1 MEVNGVGNPSKRPT
15 NPGEFAHPSSSPYPA
30 HPSPN
35 RSVSHL
41 LRQARQCALA
51 ILALAPFLPFGAA
64 RAEPD
69 SAGIWTLQGENAAI
83 SLQRP
88 RDHFYTNGL
97 RLGWVS
103 PGTMV
108 PEVMADLTRG
118 LWGDGETR
126 MGVALSQRIDTPAD
140 THTPNPSPHG
150 QPYAGLLLG
159 EFTLLSDTATTRKML
174 SLGLGV
180 VGPLAGARNSQ
191 NGFHDLICHPAVEGW
206 GHQIPNTTAIELTH
220 ERIWRFGLG
229 AAAGAEVD
237 VLPSLAAGIGDLR
250 DYIQAGITVRIGQG
264 LDADFGVPRPRPG
277 LNGGDAYTPRSAP
290 SWYVFA
296 GANAQAVAYDLLLQS
311 APFRSGPHVSPV
323 WDVAELQGGF
333 AVMVNGMRLT
343 LAYVAQTPE
352 FHGQTGGLHQF
363 ASASLSLRF

>member
-1 MEVNGVGNPSKRPT
+1 M
-15 NPGEFAHPSSSPYPA
+15 FALVFLSI
-30 HPSPN
+30 
-35 RSVSHL
+35 
-41 LRQARQCALA
+41 AL
-51 ILALAPFLPFGAA
+51 FLPLAAA
-64 RAEPD
+64 RAESD
-69 SAGIWTLQGENAAI
+69 GASIWTLQGENAAI

-108 PEVMADLTRG
+108 PGRLAELTRD

-140 THTPNPSPHG
+140 THTANPSPRG

-159 EFTLLSDTATTRKML
+159 EFAVLTDTATTRKIL

-180 VGPLAGARNSQ
+180 VGPLAGAENFQ
-191 NGFHDLICHPAVEGW
+191 NGFHDLIGRPRVDGW
-206 GHQIPNTTAIELTH
+206 GHQIPNTAAVELTH
-220 ERIWRFGLG
+220 EQIWRFGLG
-229 AAAGAEVD
+229 TAAGAEVD
-237 VLPSLAAGIGDLR
+237 VLPSMAIGVGDLR
-250 DYIQAGITVRIGQG
+250 DYVQAGITVRIGHG
-264 LDADFGVPRPRPG
+264 LEADFGVPRPRPG
-277 LNGGDAYTPRSAP
+277 LNGGDAYSPLPEP

-296 GANAQAVAYDLLLQS
+296 GANAQAIAYDLRLQAAS
-311 APFRSGPHVSPV
+311 FRSGPHVWPV

-333 AVMVNGMRLT
+333 AIMVGGMRLT
-343 LAYVAQTPE
+343 LSYVAQTPE
-352 FHGQTGGLHQF
+352 FHGQSGGLHQF

>member
-1 MEVNGVGNPSKRPT
+1 MGNPSKRPT
-15 NPGEFAHPSSSPYPA
+15 NPGEFAHPSSSPHPE

-35 RSVSHL
+35 RSVSRL
-41 LRQARQCALA
+41 LHQARQCALA

-64 RAEPD
+64 RADPD

-88 RDHFYTNGL
+88 RDHLYTNGL

-180 VGPLAGARNSQ
+180 AGPLAGARNVQ
-191 NGFHDLICHPAVEGW
+191 NGFHDLIGHPAVEGW
-206 GHQIPNTTAIELTH
+206 GHQIPNTAAIELTH

-229 AAAGAEVD
+229 TVAGAEVD

-277 LNGGDAYTPRSAP
+277 LNGGDAYTSRPAP

-323 WDVAELQGGF
+323 WNVAELQGGF